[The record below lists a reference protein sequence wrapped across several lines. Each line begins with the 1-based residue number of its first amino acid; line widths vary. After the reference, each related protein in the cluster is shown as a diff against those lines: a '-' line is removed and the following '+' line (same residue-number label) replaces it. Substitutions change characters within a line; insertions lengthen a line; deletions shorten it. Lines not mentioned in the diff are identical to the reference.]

1 MALAT
6 ERNKYVQRMLN
17 FMTSLAG
24 RLTGH
29 SPAASTRLEKIQN
42 AARPMTGIL
51 PTLTA
56 EQRERLLTQ
65 GSSAE
70 TFGDPARALKSS
82 PSKP

>member
-1 MALAT
+1 M
-6 ERNKYVQRMLN
+6 VDD
-17 FMTSLAG
+17 
-24 RLTGH
+24 
-29 SPAASTRLEKIQN
+29 RLEKVDEPK
-42 AARPMTGIL
+42 ARPMTGIL